1 MGNRHWNIA
10 KGTTD
15 LRVEYSWQS
24 NYPSEIQTSF
34 KKLILSLDKTLQNT
48 QQTWGWGLSSFLCQ
62 SRNHPQA
69 RHWQPSTLRSY
80 SASKATKL
88 STLCNPDIIKL
99 LPNNYK
105 LSSSYYQ
112 TITKLSPSFCK
123 KSLSC
128 HEAVNKQFPATLT
141 SAISSSARITS
152 IKAQQQWAS
161 QLFTRPGGN
170 DRTRV
175 RKKYSKL

>member
-1 MGNRHWNIA
+1 MIIIYMKSGWLTEVMGNRHWNIA

-48 QQTWGWGLSSFLCQ
+48 QQTWGWGLSSFLYQ

-80 SASKATKL
+80 SASK
-88 STLCNPDIIKL
+88 D
-99 LPNNYK
+99 LPQSFRHSVIPI
-105 LSSSYYQ
+105 SSSFCQ
-112 TITKLSPSFCK
+112 ITINCHQAIIKLSPSFHQVFA
-123 KSLSC
+123 KS
-128 HEAVNKQFPATLT
+128 HFEAVTKLSTNNF
-141 SAISSSARITS
+141 
-152 IKAQQQWAS
+152 QQH
-161 QLFTRPGGN
+161 
-170 DRTRV
+170 
-175 RKKYSKL
+175 